1 MIRDES
7 DEDSSV
13 QNCSYLVSRDSLF
26 HFLHVKSQLELS
38 RFILQQIL
46 TAAVVGLIR
55 NSRFR
60 LPVISED
67 LWYSKTIRY
76 NFPNKKYRCVI
87 SEHRFPVKFLYH
99 VLVYNSIALL
109 FWFGL
114 AHTDVDWLTDL
125 WPINILIRRKAEV
138 MLSHG
143 LFSLLT
149 ERLMLHSNNFS
160 MTTYNVLFEVSPL
173 HTYTLSRPVEWSTR
187 ITITS
192 TNNSCCYFV
201 AV

>member
-67 LWYSKTIRY
+67 L
-76 NFPNKKYRCVI
+76 
-87 SEHRFPVKFLYH
+87 
-99 VLVYNSIALL
+99 
-109 FWFGL
+109 
-114 AHTDVDWLTDL
+114 
-125 WPINILIRRKAEV
+125 
-138 MLSHG
+138 
-143 LFSLLT
+143 
-149 ERLMLHSNNFS
+149 
-160 MTTYNVLFEVSPL
+160 
-173 HTYTLSRPVEWSTR
+173 
-187 ITITS
+187 
-192 TNNSCCYFV
+192 
-201 AV
+201 